1 MIAHILR
8 KDKLGLEYSRF
19 KRTVQARHIVLHACN
34 PSTWEEAGGSF
45 MSLRPSWATHLFF
58 FFLSLP
64 FLFSPNPAP
73 GMGGACL

>member
-45 MSLRPSWATHLFF
+45 MSLRPSWATQ
-58 FFLSLP
+58 S
-64 FLFSPNPAP
+64 SRSQSK
-73 GMGGACL
+73 